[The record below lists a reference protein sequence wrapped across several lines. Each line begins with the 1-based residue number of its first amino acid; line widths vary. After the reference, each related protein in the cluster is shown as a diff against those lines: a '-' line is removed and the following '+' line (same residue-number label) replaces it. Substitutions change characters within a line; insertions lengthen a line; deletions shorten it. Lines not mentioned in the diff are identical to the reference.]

1 MLSVRKQRGVKITE
15 INYIYDAT
23 GNRVHKTVDVYG
35 SGFIQTGGKS
45 INVVYWRDAQGN
57 VLNTVTSGNEQQ
69 MPGEPSINK
78 AASEFVIYGSSRLG
92 TYSPEYQVYSLQF
105 AGIAKNTLTLGY
117 KAYELSNHLGNVLT
131 TISDNYTITPPS
143 GGGGLVR
150 VLSSQDYYPF
160 GMVMTERSFV
170 EKQDRKYRYG
180 FNTQETDEDIDEG
193 GSHYTAEF
201 WEYDGRTGRRWNV
214 DPVVKVYISGYA
226 VLGNSPIRM
235 LDPSGNDWYE
245 HKGDEKTG
253 EGRSVVW
260 KKGNGKTISV
270 DGKTY
275 DNIGATIKEI
285 ISEQTFRV
293 WEQNK
298 VVFEGYAFN
307 QDDPSVV
314 HRGNGDLSTE
324 EKKGLATFVDVATDI
339 MAFPFPQIGIAKG
352 AYGLLTLTYNTKYG
366 LNRAA
371 DADGDFTGKPSGS
384 NPCLDLFGI
393 HNQEDDVDDKFNG
406 AAVVLP
412 IVGAVLKPIATAKK
426 MAKTQTAFQWLQD
439 ATGTTGILKTVDD
452 AYLKLRDSWSDGKLM
467 DALKK
472 ELNSSAALH

>member
-1 MLSVRKQRGVKITE
+1 
-15 INYIYDAT
+15 
-23 GNRVHKTVDVYG
+23 
-35 SGFIQTGGKS
+35 
-45 INVVYWRDAQGN
+45 
-57 VLNTVTSGNEQQ
+57 
-69 MPGEPSINK
+69 
-78 AASEFVIYGSSRLG
+78 
-92 TYSPEYQVYSLQF
+92 
-105 AGIAKNTLTLGY
+105 
-117 KAYELSNHLGNVLT
+117 
-131 TISDNYTITPPS
+131 
-143 GGGGLVR
+143 
-150 VLSSQDYYPF
+150 
-160 GMVMTERSFV
+160 MVMTERSFV
-170 EKQDRKYRYG
+170 EKQERKYRFG
-180 FNTQETDEDIDEG
+180 FNTQERDEDIDEG

-214 DPVVKVYISGYA
+214 DPVVKPIISGYA
-226 VLGNSPIRM
+226 VLGNSPIM
-235 LDPSGNDWYE
+235 MIDPLGDDWYE
-245 HKGDEKTG
+245 HKGNEKTG

-260 KKGNGKTISV
+260 KEGNNKTISV

-324 EKKGLATFVDVATDI
+324 GKKGLATFVDVATDA
-339 MAFPFPQIGIAKG
+339 MAYPFPAIGIAKG
-352 AYGLLTLTYNTKYG
+352 LYGWATKKYNTYYG

-371 DADGDFTGKPSGS
+371 DADGDFTGRPSGS

-393 HNQEDDVDDKFNG
+393 HNQEDDVDDKLNN

-412 IVGAVLKPIATAKK
+412 VVGKILKPIATAKK

-439 ATGTTGILKTVDD
+439 ATGATGILKTVDD
-452 AYLKLRDSWSDGKLM
+452 AYIKIRDTGRLPWWIGIGLGIGMTPGMKEGPILWTPGK
-467 DALKK
+467 
-472 ELNSSAALH
+472 